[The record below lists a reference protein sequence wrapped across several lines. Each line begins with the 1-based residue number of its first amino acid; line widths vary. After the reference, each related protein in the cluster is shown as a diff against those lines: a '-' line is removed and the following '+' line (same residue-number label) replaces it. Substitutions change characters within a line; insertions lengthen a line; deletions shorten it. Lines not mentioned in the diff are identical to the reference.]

1 MASAA
6 VASQSRTPGL
16 LTDYGFSQRQLE
28 ESMATTNGLP
38 FFDHAYPAYQPLQ
51 HTTTISQTHPSSSRA
66 TDDYTPSTLATTADL
81 LLPLGIGV
89 STSSGGSAGGAVGDL
104 GTISSN
110 FEFPQVPQ
118 ALLQGAPEF
127 EYVSVA
133 LVFRSVAPQHC

>member
-6 VASQSRTPGL
+6 VASQPRTPGL

-28 ESMATTNGLP
+28 ETMATTNGLP
-38 FFDHAYPAYQPLQ
+38 FLDHAYPAFQPLQ
-51 HTTTISQTHPSSSRA
+51 HTTIPLTHPSSSLA
-66 TDDYTPSTLATTADL
+66 TDDYDSSALASTADL

-104 GTISSN
+104 GIISSN

-118 ALLQGAPEF
+118 ALLQGAPEY
-127 EYVSVA
+127 EYVSIALAFRIVA
-133 LVFRSVAPQHC
+133 RQHC